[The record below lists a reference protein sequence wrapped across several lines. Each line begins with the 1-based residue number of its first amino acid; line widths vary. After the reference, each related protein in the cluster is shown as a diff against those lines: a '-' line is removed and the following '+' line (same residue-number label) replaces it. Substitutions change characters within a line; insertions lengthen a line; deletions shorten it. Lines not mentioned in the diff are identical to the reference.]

1 MPSNNDTRPRHRHR
15 CLVAARR
22 SHTLSLVYM
31 IITPT
36 VQSFPA
42 TGTHSIN
49 PSIRQST
56 NPKLTPCLSTGHTK
70 DTSGL
75 PWGATV
81 QPLLS
86 SVPIS
91 LPTEVH
97 QRRHHP
103 ASHHTSRCC
112 SLDGSSWYRA
122 LSLGSCRLI
131 ACEQGSPLA
140 SDIARCKNCLAYI
153 NPFCSL
159 SKYASH
165 TCPTAT
171 IDRYSWITID
181 RWIDGWIAT
190 DAWR

>member
-1 MPSNNDTRPRHRHR
+1 MSERAKQQRHSTSTSTSLLGCRAPLTHALPRLYDHHAHSTILP
-15 CLVAARR
+15 CYGYPL
-22 SHTLSLVYM
+22 H
-31 IITPT
+31 
-36 VQSFPA
+36 Q
-42 TGTHSIN
+42 SIN
-49 PSIRQST
+49 PSIHQSQADALLVDRT
-56 NPKLTPCLSTGHTK
+56 HQGHERLAMGRHRATTAVVGPDLAADRGTPT
-70 DTSGL
+70 
-75 PWGATV
+75 
-81 QPLLS
+81 
-86 SVPIS
+86 
-91 LPTEVH
+91 
-97 QRRHHP
+97 
-103 ASHHTSRCC
+103 RCC